1 MLSPAIV
8 RLTCRRARTS
18 GAIPENSA
26 NFCARL
32 VRMTRDLYL
41 RTAAFY
47 LRSGNDSPL
56 CAAGHNG
63 ESLPDLNIVMAWMTQ
78 HIQRVLDAWH
88 HAGTRRVEGDQL
100 RHIAPEL
107 GYNVPKLSVDWILRS
122 PLSYVSVAA
131 VALVHFPRPGQVR

>member
-1 MLSPAIV
+1 
-8 RLTCRRARTS
+8 
-18 GAIPENSA
+18 
-26 NFCARL
+26 
-32 VRMTRDLYL
+32 MTRDLYL

-100 RHIAPEL
+100 RHIAP
-107 GYNVPKLSVDWILRS
+107 
-122 PLSYVSVAA
+122 
-131 VALVHFPRPGQVR
+131 VHFQGINLRGVLQFPLARYRNRLILEAPSRARQRANTVTGDEDQSQETIDFV